1 MKHGKLSLRGSRAL
15 QLFSIVPVALAVTG
29 CPKIDKD
36 LPPLSEYEQSE
47 GWYEDAFIRV
57 YKSELPTYVH
67 PNADIF
73 THPWMVL
80 KPANSEHVVVLELIE
95 TMGDTCE
102 SFDAYDETLANQDCG
117 HIRWHS
123 KESVSDIDDFS
134 EPYYGFNND
143 TFTLGEL
150 RGGEEVATMVDY
162 IFQQTPNYPCQ
173 NEYSYLTHNSNT
185 YVKVMLE
192 NAGFYQHYLAV
203 NEEPFSMGQ
212 SSWGAQFWKN
222 CSIEALDETV
232 QTSDY

>member
-1 MKHGKLSLRGSRAL
+1 MKHGKLSLRGSRAI
-15 QLFSIVPVALAVTG
+15 QLFSIVPVALVVTG

-57 YKSELPTYVH
+57 YKSELPTHIH

-80 KPANSEHVVVLELIE
+80 KPANSEHVVVLELTE
-95 TMGDTCE
+95 SKGGECD
-102 SFDAYDETLANQDCG
+102 SFDAYDETQRYQDCG
-117 HIRWHS
+117 HIMWQS
-123 KESVSDIDDFS
+123 NSGLSDIDEFS
-134 EPYYGFNND
+134 EPYYGYDID

-150 RGGEEVATMVDY
+150 RGGEEVAAMVDY

-173 NEYSYLTHNSNT
+173 NEYNYLTHNSNT

-192 NAGFYQHYLAV
+192 NSGFYKQYEVV

-222 CSIEALDETV
+222 CSIEEPDETA